1 MAGFIYEGL
10 KNGRKVRGE
19 VEAQSRK
26 DALLRLRSEGIRP
39 LSIELVSKRKPFWK
53 RELYIRKPSEE
64 ELSFI
69 LIQLS
74 VLLESG
80 IPLARSLELVS
91 SQTEDSRI
99 SSALLQIKEDVERGE
114 SLAKAF
120 RRSGIFPD
128 FLSEMLTAAQTGEN
142 LERIFEIAGKHL
154 ETVADMKSRIVSAI
168 TYPSVVIAFSLFALF
183 VAIKFVVP
191 KIASVLT
198 GFGRELPLI
207 TKAVILLSELLTYAL
222 YLSPL
227 LILAFLY
234 RERLF
239 GRERLDRFLLKV
251 PVLGKV
257 SFYFN
262 LSRFAYTLY
271 MTLLSA
277 VPITS
282 AFRIAVGSISN
293 TYIKER
299 LGGLA
304 EEIERG
310 RSLSWVL
317 KKSELFP
324 PLFLN
329 LVETGESGGE
339 LERMLSLVADLYR
352 REALRVIN
360 LWVRLVEPLSI
371 LIIGAIVGLIVI
383 SVLLPLTEIS
393 SAIKR

>member
-198 GFGRELPLI
+198 GFGSELPLI